1 LSFSPF
7 RCIAFFALTAAC
19 TLLPAADSGF
29 LAKRSGLSPIL
40 RHAAPTADSQPKLP
54 AGLNLVDWTQI
65 RAEYERH
72 RHGMFSDG
80 KVGFQSR
87 SHYHGWLAQFDGKGF
102 TVKSDTQAW
111 SWGLELERWGRQ
123 GEEVIAGAAVGVHK
137 DVNRLEYRRPGIT
150 EWFVNGEE
158 GLEHGFT
165 IQHRPGGAEGE
176 LSLQLRQRGELV
188 AEHESEG
195 RSVLYKTAQ
204 GAPAL
209 RYRKLLVTDARGRTL
224 PARMVADGEWL
235 RILVDDRR
243 AVYPILVD
251 PIVEEASLR
260 ASNAGANDY
269 FGWSVAISGDTVVVG
284 AIQEDSNATGV
295 NGTESD
301 NSENNSGA
309 AYVFVVGSSGTWI
322 QQAYLKSSN
331 PGANGYFGY
340 SVAISGDTVVVGAA
354 GEGSNSGA
362 GYVFVRT
369 SGTWSQQAYLKAS
382 NAGKSDQFGA
392 SVAIDGDTV
401 VVGAQGEDSNAT
413 GVNGTESDDS
423 GFGDSGAAYVF
434 VRSSGTWTQ
443 QAYLK
448 ASNTGANGY
457 FGWSVAVSG
466 DTVVVGAVY
475 ESYEFSQSGAAYVF
489 VRTSGKWS
497 QQAYLKASNAGTDYY
512 FGSSVAISGDTVV
525 VGEMHESYGFFQSGA
540 AYVFVRTSGKWSQQA
555 YLKAS
560 NAGAGDEFGYSV
572 AISGDTLVVGAD
584 QEASNATGVNG
595 NQSDDSLPGAGAAYV
610 FLRSSGIWTQQA
622 YLKGPF
628 SVFSVAISGA
638 TMVIGHRL
646 DSNPYPNYKGA
657 SGSASVFMV
666 QPEVTAISPSSG
678 PLAGGQSV
686 TITGFGF
693 TGATAV
699 TIGGTAATAV
709 TVVSTTSITATT
721 PAGSAGAASVLVT
734 TPAGT
739 NSANALYTHQVAPT
753 VTSISPSSGPLTG
766 GESVTI
772 TGTDFTTET
781 LVTIGGKAASAVTF
795 VSSTSITATTPA
807 GSAGTASVLVTTP
820 SGTNSANTLYAYQ
833 GVPTVASI
841 SPSSGP
847 LAGGQSVTI
856 TGTGFTGA
864 TAVSIG
870 GTAATAVTVVNAT
883 TITATTAAGSAGT
896 ASVLVTTAF
905 GTNSANTL
913 YTHQA
918 APTVTSVSPS
928 LGPLAGGQSVT
939 ITGTGFTGATA
950 VTIGGTAATAV
961 TVVSS
966 TSLTATTPA
975 GSAGTASV
983 LVTTPSGTN
992 SANTLYTHQAAPT
1005 VTSISPSSGPL
1016 TGGQLVTITGTNFT
1030 GETSVTIG
1038 GTAATLV
1045 TVVSS
1050 TSITAKTP
1058 AGSAGTASVLV
1069 TTPEGTNS
1077 ANTLYTHQAAPTVT
1091 SISPS
1096 SGPLA
1101 GGQAVTITGTD
1112 FTGATAVTI
1121 GGTAATA
1128 VTVVNATTITATTPA
1143 GSAGTASVLVTT
1155 PSGTYS
1161 AGALYTHQA
1170 APTVTS
1176 ISPSSGPLAGGQS
1189 VTITGTGFTGAT
1201 AVTIG
1206 GTAATAVI
1214 VTGSTSLTAIAPAGS
1229 AGTASVLVTTPGG
1242 TNSANTLY
1250 THQAAPTVTSI
1261 SPSSGP
1267 LTGGQSVTITG
1278 TDFTGATS
1286 VTIGGTAATVVIV
1299 VSSTSI
1305 TATTPAG
1312 SAGTA
1317 SVLVTTPGG
1326 TNSAN
1331 TLYTHQ
1337 AAAPTVTSIS
1347 PSLGPLTGG
1356 QSVTITG
1363 TGFTGATAVTIGGTA
1378 ATAVTVVSSTSLTA
1392 TTPAGSAGTASVL
1405 VTTPGGTNSANTLYT
1420 HQAAPTVTSISPSS
1434 GPLTGGQSVTITG
1447 TDFTGATSVTIGG
1460 TAATVV
1466 IVVSSTSI
1474 TAKTPAGSAGTAS
1487 VLVTTPSGTNS
1498 ANTLYTHQAAPTVTS
1513 ISPSSGPLAGGQAVT
1528 ITGTNFTG
1536 ATAVTIGG
1544 TAATGVT
1551 VVTATTI
1558 TATTPAGSA
1567 GTASVLVTTPSG
1579 TYSAGALYTHQAAPT
1594 VTSISPSSG
1603 SLTGGQPVTVKGTG
1617 FTGVTSVTI
1626 GGTAATAVIVTGST
1640 SLTAITPAGSAGTAS
1655 VLVTTPGGTNSANT
1669 LYTYQAGST
1678 ATALRPSSGPLA
1690 GGQSVTFAG
1699 SGFTGATAVAIG
1711 GTAATAVTLVGST
1724 AITAATS
1731 VGRAGTAS
1739 VLVTSTGGANSANTL
1754 YTYQAVAAVTFISP
1768 SSVPLAAVPLTGE

>member
-1 LSFSPF
+1 MSFFPY
-7 RCIAFFALTAAC
+7 RCIAFFALTVAC
-19 TLLPAADSGF
+19 TLLPAADSGS

-54 AGLNLVDWTQI
+54 AGLNLVDWKQI

-72 RHGMFSDG
+72 RHGMFPDG
-80 KVGFQSR
+80 QGGVQSR

-102 TVKSDTQAW
+102 TVNPDTQAW

-123 GEEVIAGAAVGVHK
+123 GEEVIAGAAVRIHK
-137 DVNRLEYRRPGIT
+137 DVNRLEYRHPGIT
-150 EWFVNGEE
+150 EWFVNGKE

-165 IQHRPGGAEGE
+165 IQHRPGGGEGE

-251 PIVEEASLR
+251 PIIEEALLR
-260 ASNAGANDY
+260 ASNTGAYDY
-269 FGWSVAISGDTVVVG
+269 FGFSAAISGDTLVVGAPGEASNATGVNGNQSDNSYASSGAVYVFVRSSGTWTQQAYLKSSNTGKEGNFGFSVAISGDTVVVG
-284 AIQEDSNATGV
+284 A
-295 NGTESD
+295 
-301 NSENNSGA
+301 SGE
-309 AYVFVVGSSGTWI
+309 V
-322 QQAYLKSSN
+322 
-331 PGANGYFGY
+331 
-340 SVAISGDTVVVGAA
+340 
-354 GEGSNSGA
+354 SNSGA

-369 SGTWSQQAYLKAS
+369 SGTWSQQAYLQAS
-382 NAGKSDQFGA
+382 NRDKSDYFGN

-401 VVGAQGEDSNAT
+401 VVGAWGEDSNST
-413 GVNGTESDDS
+413 GVNGTQGDNS

-448 ASNTGANGY
+448 ASNTGKDGN
-457 FGWSVAVSG
+457 FGFSVAISG
-466 DTVVVGAVY
+466 DTVVVGASG
-475 ESYEFSQSGAAYVF
+475 EASYAGAGYVF
-489 VRTSGKWS
+489 VRTSGIWS
-497 QQAYLKASNAGTDYY
+497 QQALLKASNPSADYY

-525 VGEMHESYGFFQSGA
+525 VGAVYESYGFFQSGA

-560 NAGAGDEFGYSV
+560 NPGYDDNFGYSV
-572 AISGDTLVVGAD
+572 AISGDTVVVGAY

-595 NQSDDSLPGAGAAYV
+595 NQSDNSYAGAGAAYV
-610 FLRSSGIWTQQA
+610 FVRSSGTWTQQA
-622 YLKGPF
+622 YLKASTFDVAQFG
-628 SVFSVAISGA
+628 FSVAISGE
-638 TMVIGHRL
+638 TMVVGQRWGSTPII
-646 DSNPYPNYKGA
+646 PNYLPL
-657 SGSASVFMV
+657 SGVAYVFTV

-686 TITGFGF
+686 TITGLGF

-734 TPAGT
+734 TPEGT
-739 NSANALYTHQVAPT
+739 NSANTLYTHQAAPT

-772 TGTDFTTET
+772 TGTDFTGET

-833 GVPTVASI
+833 GVPTVASV

-870 GTAATAVTVVNAT
+870 GMAATAVTVVNAT
-883 TITATTAAGSAGT
+883 TITATTPAGSAGT

-1038 GTAATLV
+1038 GTAATVV

-1096 SGPLA
+1096 SGPLG

-1176 ISPSSGPLAGGQS
+1176 ISPSSGS
-1189 VTITGTGFTGAT
+1189 
-1201 AVTIG
+1201 
-1206 GTAATAVI
+1206 
-1214 VTGSTSLTAIAPAGS
+1214 
-1229 AGTASVLVTTPGG
+1229 
-1242 TNSANTLY
+1242 
-1250 THQAAPTVTSI
+1250 
-1261 SPSSGP
+1261 
-1267 LTGGQSVTITG
+1267 LTGGQS
-1278 TDFTGATS
+1278 
-1286 VTIGGTAATVVIV
+1286 
-1299 VSSTSI
+1299 
-1305 TATTPAG
+1305 
-1312 SAGTA
+1312 
-1317 SVLVTTPGG
+1317 
-1326 TNSAN
+1326 
-1331 TLYTHQ
+1331 
-1337 AAAPTVTSIS
+1337 
-1347 PSLGPLTGG
+1347 
-1356 QSVTITG
+1356 
-1363 TGFTGATAVTIGGTA
+1363 
-1378 ATAVTVVSSTSLTA
+1378 
-1392 TTPAGSAGTASVL
+1392 
-1405 VTTPGGTNSANTLYT
+1405 
-1420 HQAAPTVTSISPSS
+1420 
-1434 GPLTGGQSVTITG
+1434 
-1447 TDFTGATSVTIGG
+1447 
-1460 TAATVV
+1460 
-1466 IVVSSTSI
+1466 
-1474 TAKTPAGSAGTAS
+1474 
-1487 VLVTTPSGTNS
+1487 
-1498 ANTLYTHQAAPTVTS
+1498 
-1513 ISPSSGPLAGGQAVT
+1513 
-1528 ITGTNFTG
+1528 
-1536 ATAVTIGG
+1536 
-1544 TAATGVT
+1544 
-1551 VVTATTI
+1551 
-1558 TATTPAGSA
+1558 
-1567 GTASVLVTTPSG
+1567 
-1579 TYSAGALYTHQAAPT
+1579 
-1594 VTSISPSSG
+1594 
-1603 SLTGGQPVTVKGTG
+1603 VTVKGTG

-1640 SLTAITPAGSAGTAS
+1640 SLTAIAPAGSAGTAS

-1711 GTAATAVTLVGST
+1711 GTLATAVTLVGST

-1739 VLVTSTGGANSANTL
+1739 VLVTSTGGARSANTL
-1754 YTYQAVAAVTFISP
+1754 YTYQAVPAVTSISP
-1768 SSVPLAAVPLTGE
+1768 SSVPLAAVPLAAVPLTGE